1 MMSAEKSMAGSLK
14 YMAPEIIKGQKFSAD
29 PAIDIWS
36 LGCTFA
42 ELLTGKIL
50 FQGENYIKQIKLIID
65 KLGNDFSFIFI

>member
-1 MMSAEKSMAGSLK
+1 MLSSHEYAK
-14 YMAPEIIKGQKFSAD
+14 P
-29 PAIDIWS
+29 IDIWS

-65 KLGNDFSFIFI
+65 KLGENHKNTLNL